1 MLRFSVAKFLPP
13 GTTSANGTVIG
24 EDHRQEILSLLSTRE
39 RSAPTIFLLD
49 YADVE
54 HATSSY
60 VKRTALWLF
69 RCGGAFC
76 GSSEGMGADELLGD
90 LGGIV
95 PIPTNVFPVA
105 ANLSADIRDEINE
118 VFARRALPFLEAL
131 KFGHKEILSAG
142 VLGQPEP
149 SVQDTLVSIAGLN
162 THEITAKTL
171 FGAMSKAGIGLTAWG
186 NRLSDLHR
194 LRLLD
199 RRKQG
204 KEWVYRPVASTF
216 EYGRKNH
223 I

>member
-1 MLRFSVAKFLPP
+1 MLRFPIIKFLPA
-13 GTTSANGTVIG
+13 GTTSAAGTVIG
-24 EDHRQEILSLLSTRE
+24 EDHRQEILSLLSSVDLTT
-39 RSAPTIFLLD
+39 PTIFLLD
-49 YADVE
+49 YEDVE

-76 GSSEGMGADELLGD
+76 GSMGGMGADELLGD

-95 PIPTNVFPVA
+95 PVPTNVFPVV
-105 ANLSADIRDEINE
+105 ANLSEDVRSEIDE
-118 VFARRALPFLEAL
+118 VFARRVLPILEAL
-131 KFGHKEILSAG
+131 EFNRDEIPSAR
-142 VLGQPEP
+142 VLGQPEL
-149 SVQDTLVSIAGLN
+149 SVHDTLAAIAGLGSK
-162 THEITAKTL
+162 EVTAKTL

-186 NRLSDLHR
+186 NRLADLHR
-194 LRLLD
+194 LRILD